1 MSLSAAGTALL
12 WFTLALTLWG
22 VVAEVTGILLRK
34 PAFRESGIRSFFA
47 AAGMLTLGVI
57 LLVTALLR
65 ADYSIEYVV
74 LQVSQGTSWPFRISA
89 LWAGMEGSM
98 LFWSWVTALYLA
110 LLLFVTRK
118 ERHEEFHAWAYAVI
132 GLALG
137 FFVLIT
143 ARFSNPFAPYE
154 GMPVSDGRGMN
165 PLLLNVWMHT
175 HPVSLYLGYTGFV
188 VPFGY
193 AIASLLTADVHSRW
207 VRFIRMWVMVPW
219 VFLTIGILFGGR
231 WAYLELGWG
240 GYWAWDPVENA
251 SLIPWLTA
259 TALLHSIIVQ
269 EKRAMLKV
277 WNVFLAALTFV
288 FALTGTYITRSG
300 ALTSVHAFAQS
311 ELGPWFAGAVWAT
324 LIFTTGLILLRK
336 DALQSEHR
344 LHTLFSR
351 EGFFLLNN
359 WVFLA
364 LALTV
369 AWGTL
374 FPMISEAF
382 TGHKITVGAPFFNRV
397 TPPLFYLMMFL
408 MVASPVISWRRGQWR
423 PFLKALG
430 PPALVALLVAGLAW
444 IRGFRG
450 PGVFSGIFLAT
461 WVIATTLYEI
471 FRVARVR
478 MRRKGE
484 GLLLALWRVISH
496 DRRRYGGY
504 IVHMGVAFLALGIV
518 GSYVFQERL
527 ELVMKPGD
535 TVTFAEHTV
544 NLAGME
550 AGRAPDYTFHR
561 ALFHVQNSRGRR
573 TLASEYRFYPKWNM
587 NTSEAAL
594 WPQLTGDF
602 YVVLNGYVPET
613 REATTILF
621 WNPLVGFVWLGG
633 AVMILGGA
641 FALTRRKKRSIGVG
655 QTREEV
661 AA

>member
-1 MSLSAAGTALL
+1 MSLGQAGTVLL
-12 WFTLALTLWG
+12 WFSFALILWG
-22 VVAEVTGILLRK
+22 VIVEVAGILLGK
-34 PAFRESGIRSFFA
+34 PAFRESGIRAFVSA
-47 AAGMLTLGVI
+47 SGTLTLAVI
-57 LLVTALLR
+57 LMVSALLR

-98 LFWSWVTALYLA
+98 LFWSWVTSLYLA
-110 LLLFVTRK
+110 LLLFLTRK

-132 GLALG
+132 GVALG
-137 FFVLIT
+137 FFVFIT
-143 ARFSNPFAPYE
+143 ARFSNPFAPYQ
-154 GMPVSDGRGMN
+154 GIPVSDGRGMN

-219 VFLTIGILFGGR
+219 VFLTLGILLGGR

-269 EKRAMLKV
+269 EKRGMLKV

-300 ALTSVHAFAQS
+300 VLTSVHAFAQS

-324 LIFTTGLILLRK
+324 LIFVTGLILLRK

-344 LHTLFSR
+344 LVTLFSR

-374 FPMISEAF
+374 FPMVSEAF

-408 MVASPVISWRRGQWR
+408 MVAAPVVSWQRGQWR
-423 PFLKALG
+423 PFLRALG
-430 PPALVALLVAGLAW
+430 FPAGVAFLGAGLAW
-444 IRGFRG
+444 MWGFRG
-450 PGVFSGIFLAT
+450 PGVFSGIFLAI

-471 FRVARVR
+471 VRVVRVR
-478 MRRKGE
+478 MRRRRE
-484 GLLLALWRVISH
+484 NLFLAFGRVIAH

-544 NLAGME
+544 SLEKIEPGE
-550 AGRAPDYTFHR
+550 APDYTFHQATFYAQNAR
-561 ALFHVQNSRGRR
+561 ARH
-573 TLASEYRFYPKWNM
+573 TLVSEYRFYPKWNM
-587 NTSEAAL
+587 NTSEAAI
-594 WPQLTGDF
+594 WSQLSGDF
-602 YVVLNGYVPET
+602 YVVLNGYVPDT
-613 REATTILF
+613 REATAILF
-621 WNPLVGFVWLGG
+621 WNPLVGFVWFGG
-633 AVMILGGA
+633 LVMILGGV
-641 FALTRRKKRSIGVG
+641 FALTRRERRPASIPI
-655 QTREEV
+655 REAV
-661 AA
+661 A

>member
-1 MSLSAAGTALL
+1 
-12 WFTLALTLWG
+12 
-22 VVAEVTGILLRK
+22 
-34 PAFRESGIRSFFA
+34 
-47 AAGMLTLGVI
+47 
-57 LLVTALLR
+57 
-65 ADYSIEYVV
+65 
-74 LQVSQGTSWPFRISA
+74 
-89 LWAGMEGSM
+89 
-98 LFWSWVTALYLA
+98 
-110 LLLFVTRK
+110 
-118 ERHEEFHAWAYAVI
+118 
-132 GLALG
+132 
-137 FFVLIT
+137 
-143 ARFSNPFAPYE
+143 
-154 GMPVSDGRGMN
+154 
-165 PLLLNVWMHT
+165 
-175 HPVSLYLGYTGFV
+175 
-188 VPFGY
+188 
-193 AIASLLTADVHSRW
+193 
-207 VRFIRMWVMVPW
+207 
-219 VFLTIGILFGGR
+219 
-231 WAYLELGWG
+231 
-240 GYWAWDPVENA
+240 
-251 SLIPWLTA
+251 
-259 TALLHSIIVQ
+259 
-269 EKRAMLKV
+269 MLKV

-324 LIFTTGLILLRK
+324 LIFTTGLLFIRK
-336 DALQSEHR
+336 DALRSEHR
-344 LHTLFSR
+344 LLTLFSR

-374 FPMISEAF
+374 FPMVSEAF

-408 MVASPVISWRRGQWR
+408 MVASPVVSWRRGQWR
-423 PFLKALG
+423 PFLRALG
-430 PPALVALLVAGLAW
+430 LPALVAFLVAGFAW

-461 WVIATTLYEI
+461 WVIATTLYEV

-478 MRRKGE
+478 MHRKGE
-484 GLLLALWRVISH
+484 KLVPALWRVIAH

-535 TVTFAEHTV
+535 TVTFAGHTV
-544 NLAGME
+544 NLEKVE

-561 ALFHVQNSRGRR
+561 ATYHARNPRATR
-573 TLASEYRFYPKWNM
+573 TLFSEYRFYPKWNM
-587 NTSEAAL
+587 NTSEAAI
-594 WPQLTGDF
+594 WPQMAGDF

-641 FALTRRKKRSIGVG
+641 FALTRRKRRPAGIG
-655 QTREEV
+655 QTREV